1 LTAKID
7 FLNSAAAK
15 SSKHVVDCRCFF
27 CEHHGCSPFILMIV
41 GEDNYALDGRVV
53 FLPFMGVALYC
64 YDESPS
70 GKSAK
75 SIQDKKEVSVRY

>member
-1 LTAKID
+1 
-7 FLNSAAAK
+7 
-15 SSKHVVDCRCFF
+15 
-27 CEHHGCSPFILMIV
+27 MIV
-41 GEDNYALDGRVV
+41 GEDNYAPDGRVV